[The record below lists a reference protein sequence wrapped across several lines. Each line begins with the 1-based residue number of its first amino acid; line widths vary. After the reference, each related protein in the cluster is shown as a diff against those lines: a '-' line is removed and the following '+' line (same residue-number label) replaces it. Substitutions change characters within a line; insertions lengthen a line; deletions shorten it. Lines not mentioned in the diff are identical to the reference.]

1 MYETPFRE
9 TNPPNQS
16 SYGPRPYHCG
26 PGRGMLRTVLMWTAV
41 ALLVVFA
48 FGTVTWAL
56 GLVFHL
62 AGLLLR
68 IALITAVVAFVWRR
82 ITRRHQRNSGV

>member
-1 MYETPFRE
+1 MYDTPFRE
-9 TNPPNQS
+9 TNPPHQAT
-16 SYGPRPYHCG
+16 YGPGAFRCRH
-26 PGRGMLRTVLMWTAV
+26 GRGILRTALMWTAI
-41 ALLVVFA
+41 ALLAVFA
-48 FGTVTWAL
+48 FGTVMWAL

-82 ITRRHQRNSGV
+82 ITRRHQQNSDF